1 MALLAGRG
9 NWRNIFWPI
18 MPLGLTVLI
27 VSLWKLKGASRRN
40 KGKNMEDHRNIAP
53 RWVRIPDLR
62 NFAAGVLRRL
72 GHPDDHATM
81 IADVM
86 VDGELRGYADH
97 GVQMLGSFLP
107 TSPSGR
113 HNPRPAIHIVIENE
127 STLLLDGDH
136 GLGVM
141 PGMQAMRWCIER
153 AQKRRGIACAAVRR
167 AGHVIACAP
176 YVELAARA
184 GVIGFACAN
193 VFPAMAPPGGRT
205 KVLGTNPMAFG
216 VPAGR
221 HYPLI
226 LDMATSTTAAR
237 KMLIAA
243 MEGRT
248 VPEGLIADAQGH
260 PTTDPREFWPL
271 SGVSTGSI
279 LPLGWPHAAHKGFGL
294 SMLVDLLA
302 GVLSGGGFGR
312 TANLFTGDVG
322 QFYWALDVRAFMP
335 VEEFLARVDAQ
346 IDQVK
351 ASECINGVEEIVVP
365 GERGQRRREAL
376 LKRGTLSLSKES
388 WDQLV
393 KAGEAVDLTPPELSD
408 LQAFPL

>member
-1 MALLAGRG
+1 
-9 NWRNIFWPI
+9 
-18 MPLGLTVLI
+18 
-27 VSLWKLKGASRRN
+27 
-40 KGKNMEDHRNIAP
+40 MEDRGSSAP
-53 RWVRIPDLR
+53 HLVGILDLR
-62 NFAAGVLRRL
+62 NFVADVLRRL
-72 GHPDDHATM
+72 GHPDEHATM
-81 IADVM
+81 IADVL
-86 VDGELRGYADH
+86 VDGDLRGYADH

-107 TSPSGR
+107 RSPTGR
-113 HNPRPAIHIVIENE
+113 HNPRPAIRVVIENE
-127 STLLLDGDH
+127 STLLLDGDR
-136 GLGVM
+136 GFGVM

-153 AQKRRGIACAAVRR
+153 AKERRGIVCAAVRR
-167 AGHVIACAP
+167 AGHVIGLAP

-193 VFPAMAPPGGRT
+193 AVPAMAPPAGRT

-221 HYPLI
+221 HYPVI
-226 LDMATSTTAAR
+226 LDMATSATAAR
-237 KMLIAA
+237 KIIIAA
-243 MEGRT
+243 LAGRT

-271 SGVSTGSI
+271 SRGGAIGSL
-279 LPLGWPHAAHKGFGL
+279 LPLGWPQAAHKGFGL

-312 TANLFTGDVG
+312 TANTFTADVG

-335 VEEFLARVDAQ
+335 LEEFLARVDAQ

-351 ASECINGVEEIVVP
+351 ASERISGVEEIVVP
-365 GERGQRRREAL
+365 GERGQRRRAAL
-376 LKRGTLSLSKES
+376 LERGTLSLSKES

-393 KAGEAVDLTPPELSD
+393 EAGEAVDLTPPELSD
-408 LQAFPL
+408 QQALPS